1 MDAIKADERGG
12 IQVIARAAQV
22 LRSLRDEPAGLS
34 LAEIA
39 TRVSLP
45 RSTVQRIVAALID
58 ERLLI
63 PASLRA
69 GVKLGPALVELAAA
83 VDARTERLV
92 RPFMEAIARQTD
104 ETVDLSILDGDQVVF
119 VEQIQGTQRLAAVSA
134 VGKRFPVHCTANGKA
149 ILAILPAERRDALL
163 AGRLKRYTPAT
174 ITDQKLLREA
184 LGDVRASG
192 LAFDLEEHS
201 PGICAIGTAFLDSS
215 GRAYSLSC
223 PVPSGRFAARRA
235 QIARLLKKTKA
246 GLPAALHASG
256 AR

>member
-1 MDAIKADERGG
+1 MDAVKVERGG

-22 LRSLRDEPAGLS
+22 LRSLRDEPSGLS
-34 LAEIA
+34 LGEIA
-39 TRVSLP
+39 LRVALP

-63 PASLRA
+63 PASARA

-83 VDARTERLV
+83 VDARTEKLV

-134 VGKRFPVHCTANGKA
+134 VGKRFPVHSTANGKA
-149 ILAILPAERRDALL
+149 ILAILPSEQRDALL
-163 AGRLKRYTPAT
+163 SVRLKRYTPAT
-174 ITDQKLLREA
+174 LTDTSLLREE
-184 LGDVRASG
+184 LREVQASG

-201 PGICAIGTAFLDSS
+201 PGICAVGTAFLDAS

-223 PVPSGRFAARRA
+223 PVPSGRFAAKRA
-235 QIARLLKKTKA
+235 QIARLLKKIRA
-246 GLPAALHASG
+246 ELPAELGVPG